1 MGGMKTTLSNSRVRA
16 AVHRVAASATPFRL
30 QNVAGGHCS
39 VYALIAEEDID
50 GFVALDVEMMRC
62 GVFGAAFLLTKKQCR
77 GMLNLC
83 ISDAGET
90 LRSYS

>member
-1 MGGMKTTLSNSRVRA
+1 MLA
-16 AVHRVAASATPFRL
+16 ACCFAWSAELTVYVHSLVA
-30 QNVAGGHCS
+30 
-39 VYALIAEEDID
+39 EKDID

-62 GVFGAAFLLTKKQCR
+62 ESWGAAFAVTKHQCR

-90 LRSYS
+90 YRSYPCSAESMLLVCADHLC